1 MPHIHIF
8 RKIWAR
14 KKTTKEM
21 IDIVT
26 IVFFVLVGIYKRCNR
41 EMAGVRVCACVSVA
55 SCVYIVHCERG
66 SRVCVYTIFRLAC
79 A

>member
-55 SCVYIVHCERG
+55 
-66 SRVCVYTIFRLAC
+66 
-79 A
+79 